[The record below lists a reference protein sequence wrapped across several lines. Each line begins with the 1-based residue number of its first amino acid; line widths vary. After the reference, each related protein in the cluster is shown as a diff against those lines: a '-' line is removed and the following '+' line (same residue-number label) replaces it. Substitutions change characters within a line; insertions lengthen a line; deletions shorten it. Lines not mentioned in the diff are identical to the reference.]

1 MWYDDK
7 ELILV
12 LNDGEKEMAYDLKK
26 LQLVEL
32 QILKDVAEFCDK
44 NDIVYFLDGGTL
56 LGAIRHQGFIPWDD
70 DIDIIMDVENYKKFC
85 KLAPTGLPKWYF
97 VQNMDTDKKT
107 CISWTKVRKNG
118 TTCMERKLTAY
129 DVHYGVGI
137 DIFVLIGA
145 PKSTMGQTAWKI
157 AKTIE
162 DILLDKYYC
171 QARGGA
177 APKCGSMLWKMP
189 GCMRRWVIHIL
200 QKCIMVPCKGHE
212 KLMNMWCDSFA
223 KFAVPADTYNV
234 ETRKKMKFEDAE
246 FWCPGGYDEILRAY
260 YGEWWVIP
268 PKEEQV
274 THGDLIVDFDNDYKM
289 YYTGN

>member
-1 MWYDDK
+1 MT
-7 ELILV
+7 
-12 LNDGEKEMAYDLKK
+12 YDLKK

-85 KLAPTGLPKWYF
+85 KLAPNGLPESYF
-97 VQNMDTDKKT
+97 VQNMDTDTKAR
-107 CISWTKVRKNG
+107 ISWTKVRKNG
-118 TTCMERKLTAY
+118 TTCMEKNLTSY

-137 DIFVLIGA
+137 DIFVMVGA
-145 PKSTMGQTAWKI
+145 PKSAAGQKTWKI
-157 AKTIE
+157 TKMIE
-162 DILLDKYYC
+162 DILLDKYCC

-177 APKCGSMLWKMP
+177 VPRWWSMLWKMP
-189 GCMRRWVIHIL
+189 DGMRLFMIHIL

-223 KFAVPADTYNV
+223 KFAVPADAYSV
-234 ETRKKMKFEDAE
+234 ETRKKMKFEDTE
-246 FWCPGGYDEILRAY
+246 FWCPGGYEEILRAY